1 MHRRFFKAH
10 LVIPA
15 LVGLA
20 AIAAITVVAAQ
31 LGVLG
36 SSEDDSGGVT
46 SSPAESADPGELDP
60 LARAQAESADPN
72 AVAGIGNMSVEE
84 ARAFSEFPLYWLGE
98 TYEGLEL
105 TTLLGGKNNFT
116 FLYGKCVTKGDGG
129 CPAPF
134 QVIVRP
140 LCLSRPG
147 TKHPMVHA
155 GELFSLR
162 GALAQEY
169 TDGHLELGIGSASVT
184 LFGPS
189 RELMKAMAQDLRPVA
204 GPGEAPSEAGAPLSP
219 ANSVDVC

>member
-20 AIAAITVVAAQ
+20 AIVAAAMVAAQ

-36 SSEDDSGGVT
+36 SSE
-46 SSPAESADPGELDP
+46 GELDP
-60 LARAQAESADPN
+60 LARARTESADPN
-72 AVAGIGNMSVEE
+72 AVAGNSNMSVEE

-105 TTLLGGKNNFT
+105 TTLRRVKYGPEIGLGFPQHKVT

-129 CPAPF
+129 CLQPF
-134 QVIVRP
+134 QVIVQP

-147 TKHPMVHA
+147 TKDPGVHA

-169 TDGHLELGIGSASVT
+169 TDGHLELGIGSVSVT

-189 RELMKAMAQDLRPVA
+189 RELMKAMAQNLRPVA
-204 GPGEAPSEAGAPLSP
+204 GPGQAPSEAGAPLSP